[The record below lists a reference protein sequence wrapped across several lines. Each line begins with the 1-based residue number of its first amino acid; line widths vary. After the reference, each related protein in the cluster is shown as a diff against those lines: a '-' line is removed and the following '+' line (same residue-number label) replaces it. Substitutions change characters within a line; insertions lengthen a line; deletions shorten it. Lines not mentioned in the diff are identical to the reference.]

1 MLNAARC
8 RVIVVLVSVASLVA
22 GVFVRTQSSD
32 QRPIQ
37 GAMRWRAIGPYRGGR
52 AKSVTGVPRHSN
64 VFYTGFVNG
73 GVWMTNDYGR
83 TWKPIFD
90 DQPTGSIGAIAVAPS
105 DPNVI
110 YVGSGEGIAR
120 PDLSTG
126 DGIYKST
133 DAGKTWMHLGLRD
146 GQQIPYIVVDP
157 RDANRLFVAVLGHPY
172 GPNEERGVFRSID
185 GGRTFQKVFYK
196 DENTGASDLEL
207 DPRNPDVVYACLW
220 ETRQGPWE
228 NGAWNGT
235 NGGIF
240 KSTDGGTTWRP
251 LTRGL
256 PEDVVQADVAIAPSE
271 PRRIYA
277 SVASRQ
283 AVGIYRSDDAGDSWT
298 RITTDARPAGRIGGG
313 DLPVPFVHPR
323 NPDTVFMA
331 SVVTW
336 RSIDG
341 GKTWS
346 GIRGAPG
353 GDDYQRGWIN
363 PDDPDII
370 ALASDQGTI
379 ISVNGGETWSSWYN
393 QPTAQVY
400 HVAADNAFPYRVCS
414 GQQESGSAC
423 VSSRGND
430 GAITFREWHP
440 VGVDEYGYAAPDPLS
455 PEIIYGGRTPTRTD
469 RRTGQVQ
476 NISPLPGGRGSIRTL
491 RTAPVL
497 FSPVDP
503 HVLYFAGNTLWKTST
518 GGRSWTQISPDLSR
532 KTFEIP
538 ANIGKFRNEP
548 TAQPT
553 ERGVIYAVA
562 PSPLDINRIW
572 AGTDDGLIH
581 VTTDGGA
588 HWADVTPS
596 DLKPFAKVSII
607 DAGHFSALDAYA
619 AINTLRLDDLRPHI
633 YRTHDGGKTWTHI
646 TTGIPDGGT
655 INVVREDPK
664 KKGLLYAG
672 SEREV
677 YVSFD
682 DGEHWQSLRLNMAP
696 SSVRDLIVKD
706 DDLIAGTHGRGFW
719 ILDDITPLRQ
729 MDRLLAGADL
739 RVGPSASGGGHAG
752 PPLPAADVVLFKP
765 RTAYRV
771 RWNMNTDT
779 PLPPDEAM
787 GPNPPDGAIVNYSL
801 QAASSRPV
809 TLEILDSAGKSVR
822 SYSSGDRPQ
831 LPDSSTAPVPLYW
844 YRPPQLLSAEAGM
857 HRFVWDLHYQPAPGG
872 GGRGGLPI
880 AAIAHD
886 TAPAINAPW
895 VATGAYTVKLTV
907 DGRSYTQPL
916 TVKMDPRVK
925 TPPLGL
931 AQQFILSKQMYDGM
945 IEVQKTLDEIK
956 SRSATTAGGARL
968 SAERSDELTRSFTAM
983 SGALGQLMNI
993 LQQAD
998 VTPTTQLVTAV
1009 SERRA
1014 ALTRLLAEWNALKRD
1029 VTR

>member
-1 MLNAARC
+1 MYVFPSRGPTVEFVEYTILAELPLLVALSNREAGVLNAARC

-52 AKSVTGVPRHSN
+52 AKSVTGVPGHSN

-126 DGIYKST
+126 
-133 DAGKTWMHLGLRD
+133 
-146 GQQIPYIVVDP
+146 
-157 RDANRLFVAVLGHPY
+157 
-172 GPNEERGVFRSID
+172 
-185 GGRTFQKVFYK
+185 
-196 DENTGASDLEL
+196 
-207 DPRNPDVVYACLW
+207 
-220 ETRQGPWE
+220 
-228 NGAWNGT
+228 
-235 NGGIF
+235 GGIF

-277 SVASRQ
+277 SVASRH

-379 ISVNGGETWSSWYN
+379 ISVNGGETWSSWSN

-414 GQQESGSAC
+414 GQQESGAAC

-596 DLKPFAKVSII
+596 DLKPFAKVSLIA
-607 DAGHFSALDAYA
+607 AGHFSALDAYA

-682 DGEHWQSLRLNMAP
+682 DGEHWQSLRLNIAP

-809 TLEILDSAGKSVR
+809 TLEILDS
-822 SYSSGDRPQ
+822 
-831 LPDSSTAPVPLYW
+831 
-844 YRPPQLLSAEAGM
+844 
-857 HRFVWDLHYQPAPGG
+857 
-872 GGRGGLPI
+872 
-880 AAIAHD
+880 
-886 TAPAINAPW
+886 
-895 VATGAYTVKLTV
+895 
-907 DGRSYTQPL
+907 
-916 TVKMDPRVK
+916 
-925 TPPLGL
+925 
-931 AQQFILSKQMYDGM
+931 
-945 IEVQKTLDEIK
+945 
-956 SRSATTAGGARL
+956 
-968 SAERSDELTRSFTAM
+968 
-983 SGALGQLMNI
+983 
-993 LQQAD
+993 
-998 VTPTTQLVTAV
+998 
-1009 SERRA
+1009 
-1014 ALTRLLAEWNALKRD
+1014 
-1029 VTR
+1029 